1 MKSRLL
7 VAAVGVPLVF
17 VLLVILPPWGTAL
30 LCAAIS
36 CLAAHE
42 IFSAVGVKSP
52 AAVVLGCL
60 SALAVTAAAW
70 LSLPLPWVLAW
81 GAVAVLLLFALWVAY
96 YEKERPFGF
105 AGLGAG
111 LLACLVIP
119 GGMAALVLLRQGE
132 RGAFAVLLPILIT
145 FVGDAGALFTGM
157 ALGRHKLAPRTSPKK
172 TVEGAVG
179 GLLSSVLAALLFWLV
194 LRYAFSVACDLPRLL
209 LLALAGGLVSQLGDL
224 AFSLIKREFGV
235 KDYGKL
241 LPGHGGAL
249 DRFDSTIF
257 AAPVIYLLAEALRI
271 WEAAL

>member
-17 VLLVILPPWGTAL
+17 VLLVLLPPWGTAL
-30 LCAAIS
+30 LSAGVS

-42 IFSAVGVKSP
+42 LFCAVGVRSP

-70 LSLPLPWVLAW
+70 LGLPLVWVLAW
-81 GAVAVLLLFALWVAY
+81 GVLVIVLLFVLWVAY

-111 LLACLVIP
+111 LLACLLVP
-119 GGMAALVLLRQGE
+119 GGMAALVLLRRGGQGQC
-132 RGAFAVLLPILIT
+132 AVLLPILVT

-157 ALGRHKLAPRTSPKK
+157 ALGKHKLSPRTSPKK

-179 GLLSSVLAALLFWLV
+179 GLVSSVLAALLFWLV
-194 LRYAFSVACDLPRLL
+194 IRYAFAVPCDLPRLL
-209 LLALAGGLVSQLGDL
+209 LVALAGGLVSQLGDL

-271 WEAAL
+271 WEVVP